1 MSSMT
6 RREKEKKK
14 MKYTSARDW
23 ADKQDSGFEPT
34 SISLPKGT
42 PFFSL
47 KKTGLYKID
56 ILPYLVGKGNPHA
69 DEGMY
74 HYERTYY
81 PHRVTAATGKK
92 KLYCCLSETF
102 GKKCPICDWM
112 GKAGHSADPELIK
125 SLRPQVRML
134 WNVIDRNE
142 KEKGV
147 QVWDSAYFKSFG
159 EMLKNKIQAVEEYE
173 DFFKLEGGMTLQL
186 SVNEASFAGQKFNQV
201 TNIEMLK
208 RSEDY
213 SEDILDKTVCLDDC
227 PIEMKYD
234 ALNNIFLQTGGE
246 EEESSNGH
254 VKAKSKDDEPLDLD
268 EDDEDEKPSA
278 RGSDSEDDD
287 DEDSDIEEEDSDVEE
302 DSEDSDSD
310 LESDEDDEEEDSDLE
325 PEDSDVEE
333 EPAPKKKP
341 KKVEKPVKKKK
352 R

>member
-1 MSSMT
+1 MMGSMT
-6 RREKEKKK
+6 RREKEKRKVR
-14 MKYTSARDW
+14 YTSAREW

-34 SISLPKGT
+34 SINLPNGT
-42 PFFSL
+42 PFFQL

-81 PHRVTAATGKK
+81 PHRVTLASGKRRQ
-92 KLYCCLSETF
+92 YCCLSETF
-102 GKKCPICDWM
+102 GKRCPICDWM
-112 GKAGHSADPELIK
+112 KGEGKDSDQETLK

-134 WNVIDRNE
+134 WNIIDRNN

-147 QVWDSAYFKSFG
+147 QVYDSAYFKSFG

-208 RSEDY
+208 RKEDY
-213 SEDILDKTVCLDDC
+213 PEEILDKTVCLDDC
-227 PIEMKYD
+227 LVKVEYD
-234 ALNNIFLQTGGE
+234 DLKKIFLGDDDSSGNNGSSSNG
-246 EEESSNGH
+246 SSNGH
-254 VKAKSKDDEPLDLD
+254 AKKAKDESLDLD
-268 EDDEDEKPSA
+268 EEDEDEETTA
-278 RGSDSEDDD
+278 RGSDNDDD
-287 DEDSDIEEEDSDVEE
+287 DDDPDDSDLETDSDIEE
-302 DSEDSDSD
+302 SEDSDDDDSD
-310 LESDEDDEEEDSDLE
+310 IEEDEDDEEEDSE
-325 PEDSDVEE
+325 A
-333 EPAPKKKP
+333 APKKKA
-341 KKVEKPVKKKK
+341 KKPVKKK